1 MAYIDE
7 LKERVGHE
15 IGVSPWITIDQEKLD
30 QHAKNTGD
38 DGWIH
43 IDPERAARDGP
54 FGCTIAQSF
63 LLVSH
68 LVEMSKSLK
77 LPDEGVAYRLNYG
90 FDRLRIVQPV
100 EVGSRIRGR
109 FELKKV
115 EPKGHHG
122 ILVYLDA
129 SVEIEDDDIA
139 PALVAEWL
147 AYLRLEE

>member
-7 LKERVGHE
+7 LKDHVGHE
-15 IGVSPWITIDQEKLD
+15 IGVSPWVMIDQDNIDL
-30 QHAKNTGD
+30 HAKNTGD

-43 IDPERAARDGP
+43 TDPDRAAKETP

-68 LVEMSKSLK
+68 LVDMSKALQ
-77 LPDEGVAYRLNYG
+77 LPNEGVAYSLNYG
-90 FDRLRIVQPV
+90 FDRVRIVQPV
-100 EVGSRIRGR
+100 KVGNRIRGR

-122 ILVYLDA
+122 LLVYLDA
-129 SVEIEDDDIA
+129 SIEIEDDDIA